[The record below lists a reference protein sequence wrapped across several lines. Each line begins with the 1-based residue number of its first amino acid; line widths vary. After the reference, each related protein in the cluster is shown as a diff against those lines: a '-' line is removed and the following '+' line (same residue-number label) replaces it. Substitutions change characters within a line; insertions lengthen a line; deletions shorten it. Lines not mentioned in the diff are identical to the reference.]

1 MGYVCQRTMKV
12 NGATVQPG
20 AQIATATVDAWP
32 TRDAYLN
39 DGSIRYVADA
49 QIAQYITDWNATTKP
64 GPAHG
69 NVTFAESVARPDR
82 SIQSQR
88 VGTGSHK
95 EVR

>member
-1 MGYVCQRTMKV
+1 MGYVCLRTMRV
-12 NGATVQPG
+12 NGAVVQPG
-20 AQIATATVDAWP
+20 DQIATATVDGWL

-49 QIAQYITDWNATTKP
+49 QIAQFITDYAASGQRGP
-64 GPAHG
+64 GHG
-69 NVTFAESVARPDR
+69 NVRFDEIVARPDR

>member
-49 QIAQYITDWNATTKP
+49 QIAQYITDWA
-64 GPAHG
+64 AG
-69 NVTFAESVARPDR
+69 NVTFAERVSRPDR